1 MEWTVVLA
9 SILIAYLIIIF
20 LFHIIFP
27 ERHLDWQSINLDDI
41 TFPNDF
47 TWGVATA
54 SHQIEGGNSN
64 NWTQF
69 EEREN
74 KERSGVACDHWNL
87 WQKDHELLNE
97 LGVNSYRFSIEWS
110 RIEPNQGEWNEAA
123 IQVYSDMIDSLIAK
137 GIEPMVTLHH
147 FLHPIWFEEKGGFYN
162 QENIVHFKNY
172 CTKIFPYFSD

>member
-1 MEWTVVLA
+1 MEWQVIVGYAIIVYLTI
-9 SILIAYLIIIF
+9 ILI
-20 LFHIIFP
+20 FHLLFP
-27 ERHLDWQSINLDDI
+27 EKHLDWQSINLDEM
-41 TFPNDF
+41 TFPQDF

-74 KERSGVACDHWNL
+74 KERSGDACDHWNL
-87 WQKDHELLNE
+87 WNKDHDLLTE
-97 LGVNSYRFSIEWS
+97 LGVSSYRFSIEWS
-110 RIEPNQGEWNEAA
+110 RIEPNEGEWNEAA

-147 FLHPIWFEEKGGFYN
+147 FSHPIWF
-162 QENIVHFKNY
+162 
-172 CTKIFPYFSD
+172 